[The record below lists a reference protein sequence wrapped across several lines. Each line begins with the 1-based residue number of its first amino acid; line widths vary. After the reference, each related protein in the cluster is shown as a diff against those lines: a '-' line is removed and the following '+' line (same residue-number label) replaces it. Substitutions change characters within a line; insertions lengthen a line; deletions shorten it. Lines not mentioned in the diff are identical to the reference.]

1 MIIKIVAVSLLA
13 FLVNI
18 PLGRW
23 RTRYRKLSLPWWL
36 IVHASVPVI
45 LAIRIWL
52 DTPLVFIP
60 LFIAIAIVGQFLG
73 VRFFSKKTGVC

>member
-1 MIIKIVAVSLLA
+1 MIVEIVAVSLLA

-23 RTRYRKLSLPWWL
+23 RTRYRKMSLPWWL

-45 LAIRIWL
+45 LAFRLWL
-52 DTPLVFIP
+52 GTPRLFIP
-60 LFIAIAIVGQFLG
+60 LFIAIAILGQFIG
-73 VRFFSKKTGVC
+73 VRFFSKKTDAC